1 MKEFSTR
8 RKAALWVGGIFLLGG
23 ALGGVLGSLFARY
36 PVSAANP
43 PMTEQAR
50 QVRRVEQLT
59 GELNLTDSQKQQ
71 LHAILTK
78 VRAEITA
85 IREQTD
91 LQRDQAR
98 QKGRNQIR
106 AILTPEQKPK
116 FEDLITRI
124 DEERKRNAASH
135 PR

>member
-1 MKEFSTR
+1 M
-8 RKAALWVGGIFLLGG
+8 LGG

-36 PVSAANP
+36 SVSAANP
-43 PMTEQAR
+43 PMTKQAR
-50 QVRRVEQLT
+50 QARRVEQLT
-59 GELNLTDSQKQQ
+59 GEVNLTDSQKRQ
-71 LHAILTK
+71 LDAILTK

-91 LQRDQAR
+91 SQVDQERQR
-98 QKGRNQIR
+98 GRNQIR

-124 DEERKRNAASH
+124 DEERKRNAASP